1 MLEGVVTRSLRS
13 LARGLCFT
21 LALVTIACEEPRMII
36 IRDTGVDARLD
47 AATRPDII
55 DDQPMMIDDRPD
67 VLDDRPS
74 APDDHADVNVDRAD
88 AVDDR
93 PDVVDDRPTI
103 ADSGVDSGAPLA
115 RCTPTID
122 GTIGAT
128 EYAMAA
134 RAENTVIP
142 SAWGANEL
150 RELRVCFDDNA
161 LYIAVR
167 GSVEPAPM
175 GGTTNSIVIYLDRDF
190 RGGAGGTA
198 TGIALFSAL
207 MDRSGQ
213 LDTALSANFRLT
225 AAVDGFGVEGAFG
238 VYGTRTFT
246 ASTSDTTQGWR
257 LFWPAGG
264 MPDRRSDFA
273 YVLSGVN
280 TNCQDR
286 LGLMDD
292 VCETSI
298 LWTSLFEGP
307 RPPMTTV
314 ALFARIVN
322 ADGTMSPDQ
331 TLPQDDPTNPRTISR
346 LLTVSVR

>member
-1 MLEGVVTRSLRS
+1 
-13 LARGLCFT
+13 
-21 LALVTIACEEPRMII
+21 MII

-47 AATRPDII
+47 AATTPDAI
-55 DDQPMMIDDRPD
+55 DDRPTMSEDRPD

-74 APDDHADVNVDRAD
+74 AFDDHADVNVDRPD
-88 AVDDR
+88 A
-93 PDVVDDRPTI
+93 VDDRPTI

-122 GTIGAT
+122 GTLGAT

-134 RAENTVIP
+134 RADNTVLP

-190 RGGAGGTA
+190 RAGAGGTA
-198 TGIALFSAL
+198 TGISLFSAL

-273 YVLSGVN
+273 YVVAGVN
-280 TNCQDR
+280 TSCQDR
-286 LGLMDD
+286 PGLMDD

-307 RPPMTTV
+307 RPSTTTV

-331 TLPQDDPTNPRTISR
+331 TLPQDDPMNPRTISR

>member
-1 MLEGVVTRSLRS
+1 MTLPLRS
-13 LARGLCFT
+13 LARGLCTT

-47 AATRPDII
+47 AATTPDAI
-55 DDQPMMIDDRPD
+55 DDRPTMSEDRPD

-74 APDDHADVNVDRAD
+74 AFDDHADVNVDRPD
-88 AVDDR
+88 A
-93 PDVVDDRPTI
+93 VDDRPTI

-122 GTIGAT
+122 GTLGAT

-134 RAENTVIP
+134 RADNTVLP

-190 RGGAGGTA
+190 RAGAGGTA
-198 TGIALFSAL
+198 TGISLFSAL

-273 YVLSGVN
+273 YVVAGVN
-280 TNCQDR
+280 TSCQDR
-286 LGLMDD
+286 PGLMDD

-307 RPPMTTV
+307 RPSTTTV

-331 TLPQDDPTNPRTISR
+331 TLPQDDPMNPRTISR